1 MNITEGVGWIATA
14 LVVLTG
20 VPQSLLMLRSRKIDG
35 ISLHTFAIYTAS
47 GVAWVAYGLLKKDLA
62 IDITNLFVIVNGS
75 AIMLI
80 YLHRRKQRSRD
91 SSEVN
96 H

>member
-35 ISLHTFAIYTAS
+35 ISLHTFAIYTPS
-47 GVAWVAYGLLKKDLA
+47 GVAWVAYGLLKAGRAAETGTPTD
-62 IDITNLFVIVNGS
+62 
-75 AIMLI
+75 
-80 YLHRRKQRSRD
+80 
-91 SSEVN
+91 
-96 H
+96 

>member
-1 MNITEGVGWIATA
+1 MNVTEGVGWLATA

-20 VPQSLLMLRSRKIDG
+20 IPQWVLMLRSRKLEG

-47 GVAWVAYGLLKKDLA
+47 GAAWMVYGLLKKDLA
-62 IDITNLFVIVNGS
+62 IGITNCFVIING
-75 AIMLI
+75 ATVIILYM
-80 YLHRRKQRSRD
+80 YQKNRSTKANI
-91 SSEVN
+91 EVD